1 MINVVKYSI
10 EGLIVAIVTSL
21 LARGAVT
28 FGEVFFISIFAVTVF
43 FLFDKFLPFNDQLDL
58 GYLKGGAPTVE
69 PDMCGG
75 GLLEALQTA
84 GAASPVHDKP
94 PVQIPYKMVSCDYGA
109 GVLLAGFNENAEGYN
124 ADKINEFASF

>member
-10 EGLIVAIVTSL
+10 EGIVVAMVASL
-21 LARGAVT
+21 LARGAAS
-28 FGEVFFISIFAVTVF
+28 FGEVMFIAIFAVIIF
-43 FLFDKFLPFNDQLDL
+43 ILFDTYLPFSLVQT
-58 GYLKGGAPTVE
+58 GGAAVSAE

-84 GAASPVHDKP
+84 GAAEPIERP

-109 GVLLAGFNENAEGYN
+109 GVLLAGFNENADGYN
-124 ADKINEFASF
+124 VDKINEFATF